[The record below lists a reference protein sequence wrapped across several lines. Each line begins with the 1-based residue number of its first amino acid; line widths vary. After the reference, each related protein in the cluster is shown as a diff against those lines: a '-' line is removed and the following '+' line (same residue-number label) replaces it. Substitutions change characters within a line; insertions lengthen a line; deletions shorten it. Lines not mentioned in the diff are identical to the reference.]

1 MTEVNLDLAYLSKL
15 TKILLRTSFCGASSC
30 CVAGGAIRDMLL
42 NKPVSDIDVFYEGTV
57 NTKTLQAYFEQAQET
72 DIPNY
77 PEGFNVTHKV
87 KQVGIPVPI
96 QLIQVNNIEEHI
108 KTFPSEMLRVSYNV
122 DKGLQ
127 GFGDIFIDAAVSQTF
142 WWDQKVDLPYFT
154 KIKNKYS
161 DWKHMFHSEEDNPE
175 FEPELEF

>member
-1 MTEVNLDLAYLSKL
+1 MNEVNLDLAYLSKL
-15 TKILLRTSFCGASSC
+15 TTILLRTGFCGASNC

-57 NTKTLQAYFEQAQET
+57 NTKTLQAYFEQVQET

-77 PEGFNVTHKV
+77 PEGFNVTHKL

-108 KTFPSEMLRVSYNV
+108 KTFPSPMMRMWFDMEGLHGLSPGVIADANSNV
-122 DKGLQ
+122 
-127 GFGDIFIDAAVSQTF
+127 FF
-142 WWDQKVDLPYFT
+142 WDQKVDLPYFL

-161 DWKHMFHSEEDNPE
+161 DWKHMFHEDEHNPE